1 MKRLKI
7 GLDRLKPSDL
17 LAKAIDVETKLT
29 GNPVFSNPVPAL
41 ADLAAASTELEIRI
55 TASNMG
61 DRSAIARRKEQ
72 EKEVRYILRKLGSY
86 VQLTS
91 ENDSDILSS
100 GFELSKTPVP
110 LTSLS
115 RPAALKAMRS
125 DMEGRV
131 NLTWAVVRGSNQYV
145 VEVSSQDPINQTADW
160 IHTAYTS
167 RSNHQIDN
175 LQPGKYYWFRVRALG
190 ASGMS
195 PYSDPAMVMA
205 A

>member
-1 MKRLKI
+1 MKRIKI
-7 GLDRLKPSDL
+7 GLDKLKPSDL

-29 GNPVFSNPVPAL
+29 ANPVFTTPVPPL
-41 ADLAAASTELEIRI
+41 VDLAAASAELESRI

-61 DRSAIARRKEQ
+61 DRSAIERRKEQ

-91 ENDSDILSS
+91 ETDSDILSS
-100 GFELSKTPVP
+100 GFGLSKTPAP
-110 LTSLS
+110 IASMS

-131 NLTWAVVRGSNQYV
+131 TLTWNVVRGSNQYI
-145 VEVSSQDPINQTADW
+145 VEISSQDPINQTAEW
-160 IHTAYTS
+160 VHTAYTS
-167 RSNHQIDN
+167 RSSHQIDN
-175 LQPGKYYWFRVRALG
+175 LTPGKYYWFRVRALG
-190 ASGMS
+190 TSGMS
-195 PYSDPAMVMA
+195 PYSDPAVVMA